1 MIIDDQ
7 HYDIIIVG
15 TGAGGGTLAQKL
27 APTGKRILVLER
39 GDRMPLEE
47 QNRANVDVFQKGRYR
62 SPEQWYDEEGEP
74 FSPQMNYAVGGNTKI
89 YNATLM
95 RMRERD
101 FEAVT
106 YQDGIT
112 PEWPIKYAEW
122 ELYYTQAEQ
131 LYQVHGDQQSDPTEP
146 AHSKTYPYSAIDHPK
161 LMEPIVKLI
170 KAEGLHPTSLPTS
183 LTRREDDPS
192 GDAEVFGIDL
202 ALKYDNVTLR
212 TAAIVTALHTNPT
225 GTEIKA
231 VQAEIRIDAQTGTQT
246 DAQTNA
252 QTGTGAAA
260 DTEIQKETF
269 LFTADIVVLACGAV
283 NSAALMLDSANEK
296 HPDGLANGSGML
308 GRNLMKHLMT
318 VIIERDATQNDGTFV
333 PSISV
338 NDYYWGD
345 QRGYYD
351 YPMGHIENSGGL
363 LQDLIFAE
371 SPPLLSV
378 LARFLPDEGLT
389 RLAKRSIGW
398 WAHTGVL
405 PNPNNRVYWQTK
417 SRYGRPKKK
426 LRYEFTPNNL
436 EAHDRLVYRWMGVL
450 KDMENTGQEL
460 RQSTVYPRGES
471 PIQVTGYQCG
481 TARMGTDPAT
491 SVLDLN
497 CRTHEIDNLYVV
509 DSSFFPS
516 CASVSPALTVM
527 ANALRVGEHL
537 IERVSGSQR

>member
-15 TGAGGGTLAQKL
+15 TGAGGGTLAQRL
-27 APTGKRILVLER
+27 APTGKRILILER

-47 QNRANVDVFQKGRYR
+47 QNRADVDVFQKGRYR
-62 SPEQWYDEEGEP
+62 SPEQWYDREGEP
-74 FSPQMNYAVGGNTKI
+74 FSPQMNYAIGGNTKI

-112 PEWPIKYAEW
+112 PEWPLKYADFEP
-122 ELYYTQAEQ
+122 YYTAAEQ
-131 LYQVHGDQQSDPTEP
+131 LYQVHGDQQGDPTEP
-146 AHSKTYPYSAIDHPK
+146 THSQGYPYPAPAHPP
-161 LMEPIVKLI
+161 LMEPVVKLI
-170 KAEGLHPTSLPTS
+170 KGEGLHPTALPTS
-183 LTRREDDPS
+183 LTERNDDPT

-202 ALKYDNVTLR
+202 ALGYENVTLK
-212 TAAIVTALHTNPT
+212 TAAKVIALHTNPT
-225 GTEIKA
+225 GTEIKG
-231 VQAEIRIDAQTGTQT
+231 VQ
-246 DAQTNA
+246 
-252 QTGTGAAA
+252 
-260 DTEIQKETF
+260 TEVGSATF
-269 LFTADIVVLACGAV
+269 LFSADIVVLACGAV
-283 NSAALMLDSANEK
+283 NSAALLLDSANDK
-296 HPDGLANGSGML
+296 HPNGLANSSDQL

-318 VIIERDATQNDGTFV
+318 VIVERDAGKNDGKFA

-338 NDYYWGD
+338 NDFYWND
-345 QRGYYD
+345 QQGYYN

-378 LARFLPDEGLT
+378 LARFLPEAGLNQ
-389 RLAKRSIGW
+389 LATSSIGW
-398 WAHTGVL
+398 WAQTGVL
-405 PNPNNRVYWQTK
+405 PDPNNRVYWQTK

-450 KDMENTGQEL
+450 KDMEKTGMGL

-471 PIQVTGYQCG
+471 PIQVSGYQCG
-481 TARMGTDPAT
+481 TARMGIDPAT
-491 SVLDLN
+491 SVLNIN

-516 CASVSPALTVM
+516 CASVSPALTIM
-527 ANALRVGEHL
+527 ANALRVGDHL
-537 IERVSGSQR
+537 EARLSAR

>member
-39 GDRMPLEE
+39 GDRMALEE
-47 QNRANVDVFQKGRYR
+47 QNRADVDVFQKGRYR
-62 SPEQWYDEEGEP
+62 SPEKWYDLEGEP

-106 YQDGIT
+106 YQDGIA
-112 PEWPIKYAEW
+112 PEWPIKYGDW
-122 ELYYTQAEQ
+122 EPYYTEAEH
-131 LYQVHGDQQSDPTEP
+131 LYQVHGNQQDDPTEP
-146 AHSKTYPYSAIDHPK
+146 FHSKGYPYPAVDHSPVVA
-161 LMEPIVKLI
+161 PIVDLI
-170 KAEGLHPTSLPTS
+170 KSEGFSPTSLPIS
-183 LTRREDDPS
+183 LTSQEDDPT

-202 ALKYDNVTLR
+202 AIKHDNVTLK
-212 TAAIVTALHTNPT
+212 TSTQVVGLHTNHS
-225 GTEIKA
+225 GSEIKGVEAA
-231 VQAEIRIDAQTGTQT
+231 VNGQA
-246 DAQTNA
+246 
-252 QTGTGAAA
+252 
-260 DTEIQKETF
+260 F
-269 LFTADIVVLACGAV
+269 LFSADIVVLACGAV

-296 HPDGLANGSGML
+296 HPNGLANGSDQL

-318 VIIERDATQNDGTFV
+318 VIVERDSTKNDGTFM
-333 PSISV
+333 PSVSV
-338 NDYYWGD
+338 NDFYWGD
-345 QRGYYD
+345 RRD
-351 YPMGHIENSGGL
+351 FEYPLGHIENSGGL
-363 LQDLIFAE
+363 LQDIIFAE

-378 LARFLPDEGLT
+378 LARFLPDAGLT

-398 WAHTGVL
+398 WAQTGVL
-405 PNPNNRVYWQTK
+405 PDPNNRVYWQTL

-450 KDMENTGQEL
+450 KDIENTGQEL
-460 RQSTVYPRGES
+460 RQSTVYPRGET
-471 PIQVTGYQCG
+471 PVEVAGYQCG

-491 SVLDLN
+491 SVLDIN

-537 IERVSGSQR
+537 IERLGV

>member
-39 GDRMPLEE
+39 GDRMALEE
-47 QNRANVDVFQKGRYR
+47 QNRADVDVFQKGRYR
-62 SPEQWYDEEGEP
+62 SPEKWYDLEGEP

-106 YQDGIT
+106 YQDGIA
-112 PEWPIKYAEW
+112 PEWPIKYGDW
-122 ELYYTQAEQ
+122 EPYYTEAEH
-131 LYQVHGDQQSDPTEP
+131 LYQVHGNQQDDPTEP
-146 AHSKTYPYSAIDHPK
+146 FHSKSYLHPAVDHSPVVA
-161 LMEPIVKLI
+161 PIVNLI
-170 KAEGLHPTSLPTS
+170 KSEGLSPTSLPMS
-183 LTRREDDPS
+183 LSSQEEDPT
-192 GDAEVFGIDL
+192 GDAEVFGIDI
-202 ALKYDNVTLR
+202 AIKHGNVTLK
-212 TAAIVTALHTNPT
+212 TSTKVVGLHTNRS
-225 GTEIKA
+225 GTEVKGVEAA
-231 VQAEIRIDAQTGTQT
+231 VNGQA
-246 DAQTNA
+246 
-252 QTGTGAAA
+252 
-260 DTEIQKETF
+260 F
-269 LFTADIVVLACGAV
+269 LFSADIVVLACGAV

-296 HPDGLANGSGML
+296 HPNGLANGSDQL

-318 VIIERDATQNDGTFV
+318 VIVERDSTKNDGTFM
-333 PSISV
+333 PSVSV
-338 NDYYWGD
+338 NDFYWGD
-345 QRGYYD
+345 QRD
-351 YPMGHIENSGGL
+351 FEYPLGHIENSGGL
-363 LQDLIFAE
+363 LQDIIFAE

-378 LARFLPDEGLT
+378 LARFLPDAGLT

-398 WAHTGVL
+398 WAQTGVL
-405 PNPNNRVYWQTK
+405 PDPNNRVYWQTL

-450 KDMENTGQEL
+450 KDIENTGQEL
-460 RQSTVYPRGES
+460 RQSTVYPRAET
-471 PIQVTGYQCG
+471 PVEVAGYQCG

-491 SVLDLN
+491 SVLDIN

-527 ANALRVGEHL
+527 ANALRVAEHL
-537 IERVSGSQR
+537 IERLGV